1 VHTTSDP
8 RGTRF
13 GRTAARID
21 AATPPHRDRAVDA
34 LRALAILGV
43 VLGHWLVTA
52 LVADGDTLR
61 TASPLASMPWLA
73 PVSWTFQTLAVF
85 FMVGGHVATR
95 SYTAARKKARDAD
108 RGRGE
113 GRATGR
119 APGEGRTTDSAAF
132 AGKDAQ
138 AAGARREAFRDGATG
153 GLRVEASERQRGVY
167 TSWLRARLARLFLPV
182 AALVGVWATVA
193 VCLLLG
199 GASFVTVHTVVKLAL
214 SPLWFLLVFAGLT
227 AATPLLARLNPLWPL
242 VVVLHVDLVRFGL
255 GGPAW
260 LGWVNL
266 AAGWAVPYTLG
277 AAWTRGELEGR
288 RAGWILLTGGAV
300 VTAALVMWG
309 GYPASM
315 VGVPGKDVSNLNPPT
330 LAAVTFGL
338 AQCGLALLLRG
349 RLRRAMSRPRAWAA
363 VALLN
368 LSAMTVFLW
377 HQTALMATTTLTL
390 PAGHLPGLHTL
401 PDTPAWIPYR
411 LLWLPAFAL
420 VLAVCW
426 AAFHGWETRTGRRG
440 GRRAEASRVVRTRD
454 GGAVNGTPSSDA
466 GRSERPGASR
476 KSAYR
481 LTARKPPVPSPEPTA
496 LKGANGA

>member
-1 VHTTSDP
+1 MPDTRDP
-8 RGTRF
+8 RGTWL

-34 LRALAILGV
+34 LRALAIVGV

-52 LVADGDTLR
+52 LVADGHTLR
-61 TASPLASMPWLA
+61 ASSPLASMPWLA

-95 SYTAARKKARDAD
+95 SYASARERARDA
-108 RGRGE
+108 G
-113 GRATGR
+113 
-119 APGEGRTTDSAAF
+119 GEGRT
-132 AGKDAQ
+132 
-138 AAGARREAFRDGATG
+138 AGAGHTHGGGAGPRG
-153 GLRVEASERQRGVY
+153 GAYGYRRGVY
-167 TSWLRARLARLFLPV
+167 VPWLRARLARLFLPV
-182 AALVGVWATVA
+182 AALVGVWAVLA

-199 GASFVTVHTVVKLAL
+199 GASLVTVHTVVKLAL
-214 SPLWFLLVFAGLT
+214 SPLWFLLVFAVLT

-277 AAWTRGELEGR
+277 AAWTRGELER
-288 RAGWILLTGGAV
+288 PRAGWVLLAGGAV
-300 VTAALVMWG
+300 VTAVLVRWG

-315 VGVPGKDVSNLNPPT
+315 VGVPGQDVSNLNPPT
-330 LAAVTFGL
+330 LAAVAFGL

-349 RLRRAMSRPRAWAA
+349 RLRRAMRRPRTWAA

-377 HQTALMATTTLTL
+377 HQTALMATTALAL
-390 PAGHLPGLHTL
+390 PAGHLPGLHTR
-401 PDTPAWIPYR
+401 PDTLAWVPHR

-420 VLAVCW
+420 ALAVCW
-426 AAFHGWETRTGRRG
+426 AAFHGWENRPGRRG
-440 GRRAEASRVVRTRD
+440 DGSRVVRTKGAPRAGRAVNRPPRPD
-454 GGAVNGTPSSDA
+454 REPPAVTRTSVYLRTGRKQGLPCPETSARKGIGGA
-466 GRSERPGASR
+466 
-476 KSAYR
+476 
-481 LTARKPPVPSPEPTA
+481 
-496 LKGANGA
+496 